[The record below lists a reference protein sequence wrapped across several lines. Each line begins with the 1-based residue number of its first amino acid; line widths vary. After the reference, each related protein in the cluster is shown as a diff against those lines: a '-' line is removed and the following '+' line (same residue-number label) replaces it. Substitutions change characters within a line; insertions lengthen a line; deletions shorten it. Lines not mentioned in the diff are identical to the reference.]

1 MSDRLPIPAR
11 RSRGGKHVA
20 PRTAATPVV
29 PSGPR
34 DDRTAARTDHTPV
47 VTGPTPRTYADTGA
61 TVRPSVDT
69 GTAVGVPAGTGTTA
83 RVSADTGATRA
94 VLHRAPRA
102 RAHILPRGGSM
113 SARVAQGAVV
123 AVLAIGLGGTVTAA
137 ASAKGEEQQAA
148 LTAEADQATG
158 QAHAAAHA
166 RAVDQAVGLADDAI
180 EASTAAQTEGQQ
192 AAVDTAR
199 LAELQAATDRLEAL
213 VDALPEDVRP
223 ERERTSRAADRSG
236 TEAPATTDEA
246 AEPTPTATDPATQ
259 GTPGTTASPT
269 PAATTEAPVERADVD
284 DASPATI
291 RDAAAEVSALT
302 DEIRTTAEANRTAAA
317 AAQAQADAEAAAAA
331 EAARVAA
338 EQAAQRAAWKQSLL
352 GYANGKIP
360 AAALCGVSWD
370 SAVQLRCDAAE
381 ALEQLN
387 AAYVAAFGTNMSIS
401 DSYRSYAGQV
411 ACRRTKGWLC
421 ATPGTSNHGTGV
433 AIDFGGGIESFG
445 TTQYAWMKS
454 NADQFSWT
462 HPSWAE
468 RGSSKPEAWHWEYVG

>member
-1 MSDRLPIPAR
+1 MKRVSDRLPIPAR

-47 VTGPTPRTYADTGA
+47 VTGTTVRASADRGA
-61 TVRPSVDT
+61 TV
-69 GTAVGVPAGTGTTA
+69 PAPAAPHATE

-102 RAHILPRGGSM
+102 RAHVLPRGGHL
-113 SARVAQGAVV
+113 SARLAQGAVV

-137 ASAKGEEQQAA
+137 ASAKGEEQQAVQA
-148 LTAEADQATG
+148 AEAAHAADQA
-158 QAHAAAHA
+158 QDAAHA
-166 RAVDQAVGLADDAI
+166 RAVTQAVGLADDVI
-180 EASTAAQTEGQQ
+180 EASSAAQTEGQQ
-192 AAVDTAR
+192 AAVDAAR
-199 LAELQAATDRLEAL
+199 LAELQAATSHLEAL

-223 ERERTSRAADRSG
+223 ERERTSRTVDRSD
-236 TEAPATTDEA
+236 TDAPATTDEA
-246 AEPTPTATDPATQ
+246 AEPTPTASDPAAQ
-259 GTPGTTASPT
+259 ATPDTTASPAPT
-269 PAATTEAPVERADVD
+269 ATSDAPVERAGAD
-284 DASPATI
+284 DASPETI
-291 RDAAAEVSALT
+291 RDAAAAVSALT

-338 EQAAQRAAWKQSLL
+338 EQAARRAAWKQSLL

-360 AAALCGVSWD
+360 ASALCGVSWD

-387 AAYVAAFGTNMSIS
+387 TAYVAAFGTNLSIS

-445 TTQYAWMKS
+445 TKQYAWMKS

>member
-1 MSDRLPIPAR
+1 M
-11 RSRGGKHVA
+11 
-20 PRTAATPVV
+20 
-29 PSGPR
+29 
-34 DDRTAARTDHTPV
+34 
-47 VTGPTPRTYADTGA
+47 
-61 TVRPSVDT
+61 
-69 GTAVGVPAGTGTTA
+69 
-83 RVSADTGATRA
+83 SADTGATRA
-94 VLHRAPRA
+94 VLHRSSRT
-102 RAHILPRGGSM
+102 RAHLLPRGGHM

-123 AVLAIGLGGTVTAA
+123 AVLAIALGGTVTAA
-137 ASAKGEEQQAA
+137 ASAQGEERAAQATQA
-148 LTAEADQATG
+148 ADQA
-158 QAHAAAHA
+158 QAAAHA
-166 RAVDQAVGLADDAI
+166 KAVTQAVDVADDAI
-180 EASTAAQTEGQQ
+180 EASTVAQTEGQQ

-199 LAELQAATDRLEAL
+199 IAALQAATDRLEAL

-223 ERERTSRAADRSG
+223 ERERTSRAADRSE

-246 AEPTPTATDPATQ
+246 AEPTPTASDPAAQ
-259 GTPGTTASPT
+259 ATPGTTASPA
-269 PAATTEAPVERADVD
+269 PQPTTAAPVERAEPD

-291 RDAAAEVSALT
+291 RDAAAEVAALT
-302 DEIRTTAEANRTAAA
+302 DEIRATAEANRTAAA

-338 EQAAQRAAWKQSLL
+338 EQAAQQAAQRAAWKQSLL

-360 AAALCGVSWD
+360 ASALCGVSWD

-387 AAYVAAFGTNMSIS
+387 TAYVAAFGTNLSIS

-421 ATPGTSNHGTGV
+421 AAPGTSNHGTGV

-445 TTQYAWMKS
+445 TKQFAWMKS
-454 NADQFSWT
+454 NAGEFSWT

-468 RGSSKPEAWHWEYVG
+468 RGGSKPEAWHWEYVG

>member
-1 MSDRLPIPAR
+1 MKRVSDRLPIPAR

-29 PSGPR
+29 PSAPR
-34 DDRTAARTDHTPV
+34 DDSTPARTTPTPV
-47 VTGPTPRTYADTGA
+47 VVDA
-61 TVRPSVDT
+61 TE
-69 GTAVGVPAGTGTTA
+69 

-94 VLHRAPRA
+94 VLRRTRRPRA
-102 RAHILPRGGSM
+102 HVLPRGGHM
-113 SARVAQGAVV
+113 PARLAQGAVV
-123 AVLAIGLGGTVTAA
+123 AVLAIALGGSVTAA
-137 ASAKGEEQQAA
+137 ASAKGEEQQAVQA
-148 LTAEADQATG
+148 AQAAEQA
-158 QAHAAAHA
+158 QAAHA
-166 RAVDQAVGLADDAI
+166 RAVTQAVGLADDAI
-180 EASTAAQTEGQQ
+180 EASSAAQTEGQQ
-192 AAVDTAR
+192 AAVDVTR

-223 ERERTSRAADRSG
+223 ERERTSRAADRSESDPAATDAPATTG
-236 TEAPATTDEA
+236 APATTDEA
-246 AEPTPTATDPATQ
+246 AEPTPTASDPAAQ
-259 GTPGTTASPT
+259 ATPDATASPA
-269 PAATTEAPVERADVD
+269 PGATTEAPVERVDED

-291 RDAAAEVSALT
+291 RDAAAEVAALT

-360 AAALCGVSWD
+360 GEALCGVSWD
-370 SAVQLRCDAAE
+370 GSVQLRCDAAE

-387 AAYVAAFGTNMSIS
+387 AAYLAAFGTNLSIS

-433 AIDFGGGIESFG
+433 AVDLGGGIESFG
-445 TTQYAWMKS
+445 TKQFAWMKS
-454 NADQFSWT
+454 NADRFSWT